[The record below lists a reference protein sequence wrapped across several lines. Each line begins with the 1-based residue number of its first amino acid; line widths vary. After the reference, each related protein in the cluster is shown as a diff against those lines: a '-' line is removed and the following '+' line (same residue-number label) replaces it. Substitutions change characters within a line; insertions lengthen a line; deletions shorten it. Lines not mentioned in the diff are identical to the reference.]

1 MEMKLLAWLTETF
14 IQTFGITRPRP
25 DQEKKAQLV
34 LGGFLLAIILGVA
47 AVMAFLVYEIHTG
60 RAH

>member
-1 MEMKLLAWLTETF
+1 MKLLAWLTDAF

-25 DQEKKAQLV
+25 EQQKTAQLI
-34 LGGFLLAIILGVA
+34 LGGFLLAFLLLVA
-47 AVMAFLVYEIHTG
+47 AVMAFLAYEIHVG

>member
-1 MEMKLLAWLTETF
+1 MKLLAWLTESF

-25 DQEKKAQLV
+25 EQQRTAQLI
-34 LGGFLLAIILGVA
+34 LGGFLLAFLLVVA

-60 RAH
+60 SPR